1 MTPRTI
7 KLKTNI
13 KVLAPKELGQHS
25 GYLLMMAKARSGRV
39 GAGAVLVVVL
49 TIVALALAKSSHT
62 LVPPSI
68 GDGCLV
74 HSAEF
79 DVPLTTDQAS
89 LAATIAAVANHR
101 AMPIR
106 AVAIAY
112 ATALQESDLENLPY
126 GDRDSVGVFQQR
138 PSQGWGT
145 RQQLLNPI
153 YATTRFFTALA
164 AIPGYRKLPVYQAA
178 QEVQR
183 SADGSAYSQYAPQG
197 AVMATGFSGA
207 AARSVWCWYGSG
219 ISSRGRLTAAETNLI
234 AAFGRLGVRHVG
246 DPIMAVKVPDR
257 ASGWAVACWLVTHA
271 ASYRIG
277 VVRFAGYQWL
287 ASHGQRGWRKVRPSR
302 HWPVAK
308 LTVAFG

>member
-1 MTPRTI
+1 
-7 KLKTNI
+7 
-13 KVLAPKELGQHS
+13 
-25 GYLLMMAKARSGRV
+25 V

-49 TIVALALAKSSHT
+49 TIVALALAKSSQS
-62 LVPPSI
+62 PPAPSI

-74 HSAEF
+74 HNVDF
-79 DVPLTTDQAS
+79 DVPLTPDQAG
-89 LAATIAAVANHR
+89 LAATIAGVADR
-101 AMPIR
+101 R
-106 AVAIAY
+106 AVPVRAVTIAY

-153 YATTRFFTALA
+153 YATTRFFKALT
-164 AIPGYRKLPVYQAA
+164 AIPGYLRLPIYQAA

-197 AVMATGFSGA
+197 VVMATGFTGT

-219 ISSRGRLTAAETNLI
+219 ISGRGRLAAADRNLI

-246 DPIMAVKVPDR
+246 DPIVAVRVPDR
-257 ASGWAVACWLVTHA
+257 AAGWAVACWLVTHA
-271 ASYRIG
+271 ASYRINT
-277 VVRFAGYQWL
+277 VRFAGYQWL
-287 ASHGQRGWRKVRPSR
+287 ASHGQKGWKKSKPSR
-302 HWPVAK
+302 RWPATK